1 MIVPDMVGQTF
12 EVHNGKKFITVYVSE
27 NMVGTDW
34 ESFLQHV
41 PLKVTEEECSGCR
54 STLQR
59 REANLCNSQQLK
71 LDFVRISPRKAR
83 YAADLIRGLGVDQAT
98 LQLLHSRLKGG
109 RLIKK
114 TLDSA
119 IANAVTQ
126 MDARRENLKVKEV
139 RVDPGPILR
148 RAKPRSR
155 GSSVPVN
162 KRTSHFTIVLTT
174 ATTASEKGE

>member
-1 MIVPDMVGQTF
+1 MQF
-12 EVHNGKKFITVYVSE
+12 ARAITKY
-27 NMVGTDW
+27 
-34 ESFLQHV
+34 
-41 PLKVTEEECSGCR
+41 
-54 STLQR
+54 
-59 REANLCNSQQLK
+59 
-71 LDFVRISPRKAR
+71 VRISPRKAR
-83 YAADLIRGLGVDQAT
+83 YAADLIRGLSVENAT
-98 LQLLHSRLKGG
+98 LQLMYCKLRGG

-119 IANAVTQ
+119 VANAETLL
-126 MDARRENLKVKEV
+126 DARRETLKVFEV

-174 ATTASEKGE
+174 GEK